1 MLVGLEVTFLALP
14 IALAIIWAFIITMN
28 ARTVTAVM
36 KARTANAMQ
45 NQVYTGTPTSRRQLV
60 LPNVSA
66 FTGASG
72 VLGVI
77 GASIDGVGGTPF
89 VTLDYYQT
97 QVLGCTALFNGT
109 FNFPVTGRLANS
121 PLVTHKINPGD
132 RLFLSGATFDAT
144 TNIWYG
150 GVVDANPAG
159 LEIGILDPSYTGSV
173 AAGVTATVPVNIST
187 KGGM

>member
-1 MLVGLEVTFLALP
+1 MNAIIAVIFAPLAL
-14 IALAIIWAFIITMN
+14 LAVLFMVGAFFLTLHRRRER
-28 ARTVTAVM
+28 AW
-36 KARTANAMQ
+36 AMQ
-45 NQVYTGTPTSRRQLV
+45 NQVYTGTPTSRRQVV

-77 GASIDGVGGTPF
+77 GQAIDGVAGMPF

-97 QVLGCTALFNGT
+97 QVSGCTALFNGT
-109 FNFPVTGRLANS
+109 FNLSVIGRLANS
-121 PLVTHKINPGD
+121 PLVTHVIKPGD
-132 RLFLSGATFDAT
+132 RLYLNGATYDST
-144 TNIWYG
+144 TNVWYG
-150 GVVDANPAG
+150 GSIDANPAG
-159 LEIGILDPSYTGSV
+159 IEIGVLDPSYTGTV